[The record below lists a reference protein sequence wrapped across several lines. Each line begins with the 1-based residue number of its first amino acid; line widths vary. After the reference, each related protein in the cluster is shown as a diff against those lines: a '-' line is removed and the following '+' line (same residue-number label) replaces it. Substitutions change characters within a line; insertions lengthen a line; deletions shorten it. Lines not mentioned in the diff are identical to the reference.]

1 MIDDEEYLAS
11 GYWPSVSDLFI
22 TLFIISFAILAA
34 VSFVLLPKN
43 NVAAEREIIVAV
55 GLDLRGITEPANAL
69 RKEVGLE
76 PIRQTQTPPQI
87 VVALKETCET
97 AVEKLRE
104 LNQRIEKLKDLDA
117 AREELAKLQKE
128 NSLLKLKIQELEQKV
143 KELEQLIVEFESK
156 DFSSIVKENRELR
169 IQLAEE
175 ERKFNEAE
183 RKLHDKP
190 PIIRIDEQKE
200 EYRFTSGSSTMG
212 EDFSV
217 GLRSNEFARLADEIV
232 ARQGADRVKVDTLEI
247 IGHTDGVPLSRK
259 GNLDSRLPS
268 VLAGESSLNS
278 MEAGSN
284 NDLGLLRAL
293 AVRQEWE
300 AYVEKHDQKVIL
312 KQLTVRCYSAGQT
325 ILPEVVDK
333 PDRSSFLKN
342 DPKARRIEMRLT
354 RLSEQA
360 PKEE

>member
-43 NVAAEREIIVAV
+43 NVAAEKAILVAV
-55 GLDLRGITEPANAL
+55 GLNLRSITEPANEL
-69 RKEVGLE
+69 RKEVGLD
-76 PIRQTQTPPQI
+76 PIRATQSPSQI

-97 AVEKLRE
+97 AAEKLRE

-128 NSLLKLKIQELEQKV
+128 NLLLKRQIE
-143 KELEQLIVEFESK
+143 ELEQLLAEFENK
-156 DFSSIVKENRELR
+156 DFPGIIEQNRELR
-169 IQLAEE
+169 SQLED
-175 ERKFNEAE
+175 AE

-217 GLRSNEFARLADEIV
+217 GLRSNEFARLADEII

-300 AYVEKHDQKVIL
+300 AYVEEHDQKVVL